1 MTSSGPASE
10 SEPDE
15 GELAPDEDGLP
26 PIPDA
31 PTGADESTD
40 AADPNAVAAIDTP
53 LSDQPVAVTVES
65 RAHGWRLD
73 HYLQRLFP
81 NYSRELFK
89 KAINQGAVLVNG
101 LEVKPSRRLRVNDAL
116 AVRLPEQPDDSIE
129 PEEIPL
135 SILYEDDAFVVIDKQ
150 AGLIVHPGKGNYGG
164 TLANALQFHFDTLSD
179 VAGRHRP
186 GIVHRL
192 DRETSG
198 VLVVAKDNQVHEK
211 LSRQFEQRTVEKQ
224 YVAIVNGRVEF
235 DSDWI
240 ETHVRVHR
248 GKRERMEI
256 CEAGGN
262 AREAN
267 TFYKVAERFR
277 GYTLVDLFPKTGRTH
292 QLRVHLEHLGHP
304 IVADHLYGG
313 GRRLRRS
320 DLLPNEAERSAG
332 DRRVLI
338 TRQALH
344 AHRLTISHPVTGESM
359 TFEAALPAD
368 MQRTLEALRE
378 LRR

>member
-1 MTSSGPASE
+1 MTA
-10 SEPDE
+10 
-15 GELAPDEDGLP
+15 DG
-26 PIPDA
+26 DA
-31 PTGADESTD
+31 PPLEESD
-40 AADPNAVAAIDTP
+40 DTP
-53 LSDQPVAVTVES
+53 EVPADLADAPVDLTVES

-89 KAINQGAVLVNG
+89 KAIGQGAVLVNG
-101 LEVKPSRRLRVNDAL
+101 LEAKPSRRLRVNDAL
-116 AVRLPEQPDDSIE
+116 SVRLPEKPDDSIQ

-135 SILYEDDAFVVIDKQ
+135 NVLYEDESLVVIDKP

-164 TLANALQFHFDTLSD
+164 TLANALQFHFDQLSD
-179 VAGRHRP
+179 VAGQHRP

-198 VLVVAKDNQVHEK
+198 VLVVAKDNRVHEK
-211 LSRQFEQRTVEKQ
+211 LSRQFEERTVEKQ
-224 YVAIVNGRVEF
+224 YVAIATGEIEF

-256 CEAGGN
+256 CDARDD
-262 AREAN
+262 AREAV

-304 IVADHLYGG
+304 IVADQLYGG
-313 GRRLRRS
+313 GRRLKRI
-320 DLLPNEAERSAG
+320 DLLPPDASTSQEDERT
-332 DRRVLI
+332 LI
-338 TRQALH
+338 HRQALH
-344 AHRLTISHPVTGESM
+344 ARKLTFAHPESGESM
-359 TFEAALPAD
+359 TFEANLPTD
-368 MQRTLEALRE
+368 MQRTLDALRE
-378 LRR
+378 LRGS